1 MATVNLGSIRF
12 NWKGAY
18 NNSTAYVVNDVV
30 TSSGNSYV
38 CIQAS
43 QGNAVGN
50 ATAYWN
56 IMSSAGTNGT
66 NGTDLTST
74 LTTRGDIVYKGASA
88 LTRLP
93 KGSTGQVLKQGANDP
108 EWGTVSSDFV
118 KLYDYDGTGQSAVT
132 TFNVDGYFNDA
143 LYRHYKVIVSD
154 VYAPANSNS
163 SEFLIRFNV
172 GGSPVTSS
180 NYRWSLDEAHRQG
193 HHNRGSQNDTSIS
206 QSQGTWSARGDNV
219 SLQALDMMFFSPTS
233 TGTGAKQMTW
243 NGIWHQN
250 NGGGY
255 HGATMGSG
263 QLNTTSALTGFN
275 FSMAN
280 SHTFTYKISI
290 YGYKK

>member
-66 NGTDLTST
+66 DLTST

-93 KGSTGQVLKQGANDP
+93 KGTAGYYLKQGANDP
-108 EWGTVSSDFV
+108 EWAELSGGDVVKIAHSTNISNQSEIQLQNVFTLGTYTYYMVIFEGVYSASSAQMRARFFSSGTTIMSGGAYLSTGYETGRATAGSNYHSHRNHSDNYIEIQDNFADSAGYPSHMV
-118 KLYDYDGTGQSAVT
+118 FEFFNPMKTGARCNARYYHTCWSGTGWLEEKDMAVT
-132 TFNVDGYFNDA
+132 YTDTGVVSGMT
-143 LYRHYKVIVSD
+143 LY
-154 VYAPANSNS
+154 
-163 SEFLIRFNV
+163 
-172 GGSPVTSS
+172 T
-180 NYRWSLDEAHRQG
+180 
-193 HHNRGSQNDTSIS
+193 
-206 QSQGTWSARGDNV
+206 
-219 SLQALDMMFFSPTS
+219 
-233 TGTGAKQMTW
+233 
-243 NGIWHQN
+243 NGQ
-250 NGGGY
+250 
-255 HGATMGSG
+255 
-263 QLNTTSALTGFN
+263 NTTC
-275 FSMAN
+275 N
-280 SHTFTYKISI
+280 SVKI
-290 YGYKK
+290 YGFK